1 MFVEVNPNGQ
11 YRTNITLDD
20 TCKICKK
27 VTSTIKIDDN
37 TNEIDFN
44 HYRLCVTRYCLQC
57 KHYFIDEFDV
67 VAEGGIYSNTSYE
80 VTQIDVKPELPS
92 DIPMPEDIDI
102 ISPIGKDIYLQ
113 ALKAEN
119 EKLDHI
125 AGIGYR
131 KALEFFVKDFVI
143 LTNMDDKAKIER
155 MQLKQVIDT
164 YIDDEELKTVAL
176 ASTYIGNDEGHYFR
190 KNPDKDI
197 YDLKNYLHG
206 FIFYLGKKLTFLDAQ
221 ELVNRSKKS

>member
-1 MFVEVNPNGQ
+1 MFVEIQISNYAKQNVEIDNSCPNCRKPIIPDVVSKGSSEKSVGKSKIF
-11 YRTNITLDD
+11 ITLQCPGCEHFWVEEFSAILEG
-20 TCKICKK
+20 T
-27 VTSTIKIDDN
+27 
-37 TNEIDFN
+37 N
-44 HYRLCVTRYCLQC
+44 HYNL
-57 KHYFIDEFDV
+57 KHVE
-67 VAEGGIYSNTSYE
+67 
-80 VTQIDVKPELPS
+80 VKPELPS
-92 DIPMPEDIDI
+92 DIPMPEDIGI

-143 LTNMDDKAKIER
+143 LTNMDEKSKVER
-155 MQLKQVIDT
+155 MLLKQVIDE

-197 YDLKNYLHG
+197 SDLKNYLHG

-221 ELVNRSKKS
+221 ELVSRSKKS